1 MEKGHIEMYLEIR
14 KTAQKSA
21 DSSLSLVRRIDK
33 LLDKH
38 ITYYET
44 DGGTRWKRK
53 T

>member
-1 MEKGHIEMYLEIR
+1 MDKEHINMYLEIR
-14 KTAQKSA
+14 KMAQKSA
-21 DSSLSLVRRIDK
+21 DTGLALVRRIDK

-44 DGGTRWKRK
+44 DGGARWKRK